1 MSDYSLSQ
9 KCFAEAFGTAILIGG
24 GCGSVCAIRYAK
36 YPSGP
41 LVVPVIFGLS
51 VSLAIY
57 TTRHISGAHIN
68 PAMTAAFAI
77 NRPSSFSKELV
88 LPYWISQMGGATIA
102 AAMNYLIFKNGIKV
116 FETSEKIIRGTKASA
131 ASFDGA
137 FGMIPNMNILP
148 KNFSVLV
155 AEFGM
160 TAALSFIIFALT
172 NEEANVPSAAIPA
185 LIGATVTT
193 LVVPFAAVTGCGMNP
208 ARDLGPRLVTVC
220 CGWGSA
226 ALSRAWWAYSV
237 GPLFGAVFGGALHE
251 KVFTKNKK
259 FSNH

>member
-1 MSDYSLSQ
+1 M
-9 KCFAEAFGTAILIGG
+9 AEALGTAMIIGG
-24 GCGSVCAIRYAK
+24 GCGTVCAIRYAS

-57 TTRHISGAHIN
+57 CTRDVSGAHIN
-68 PAMTAAFAI
+68 PAMTAAFAL
-77 NRPSSFSKELV
+77 NRPHAFPKENV
-88 LPYWISQMGGATIA
+88 FPYWIAQMLGAAGA
-102 AAMNYLIFKNGIKV
+102 AALNYLIFKQGIKAW
-116 FETSEKIIRGTKASA
+116 EASQKIVRGTKASA

-137 FGMIPNMNILP
+137 FGMIPN
-148 KNFSVLV
+148 KNLISKNLGVLA

-172 NEEANVPSAAIPA
+172 DEEKSVPSAAAPA
-185 LIGATVTT
+185 LIGATVTA
-193 LVVPFAAVTGCGMNP
+193 LVAPFAAVTGCGMNP
-208 ARDLGPRLVTVC
+208 ARDLGPRLVTAF

-226 ALSRAWWAYSV
+226 ALSRAWWAYTL

-251 KVFTKNKK
+251 WTFKKKIKKN
-259 FSNH
+259 